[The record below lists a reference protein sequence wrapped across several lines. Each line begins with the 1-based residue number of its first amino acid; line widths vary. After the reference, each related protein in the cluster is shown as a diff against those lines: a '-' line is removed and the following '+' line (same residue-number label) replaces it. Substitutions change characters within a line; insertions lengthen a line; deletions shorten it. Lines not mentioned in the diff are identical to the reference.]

1 MQVQQNAYWMGLFGK
16 NLALNILSPFVSPNN
31 SGSVSKAIVLVEEET
46 NTNVNE
52 AYRSMIL
59 IALSLQKSLFVN
71 RFPKK
76 LKFEECVSHTDS
88 STTTNGS
95 TDDDAPATRPFLS
108 CLLW

>member
-1 MQVQQNAYWMGLFGK
+1 
-16 NLALNILSPFVSPNN
+16 
-31 SGSVSKAIVLVEEET
+31 
-46 NTNVNE
+46 
-52 AYRSMIL
+52 MIL

-108 CLLW
+108 CLLWGWTNHITKSRRLDSWDYSRPRQHCAFWVLNSQYTKKQK